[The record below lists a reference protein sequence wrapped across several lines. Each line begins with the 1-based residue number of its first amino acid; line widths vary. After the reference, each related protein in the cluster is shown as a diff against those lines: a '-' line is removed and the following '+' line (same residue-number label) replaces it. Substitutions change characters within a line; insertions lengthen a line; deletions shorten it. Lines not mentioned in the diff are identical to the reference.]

1 MFGFEISL
9 HKCLS
14 RTLPLRALCLPLLVV
29 LALFQPLIDGPP
41 PVAGEVRTLPVRYK
55 ADFTTHAGFLRRAV
69 EARIARQY
77 AQAGVRDPVPRF
89 TDAEI
94 AIIALMHPVLS
105 PPGGGQFII
114 DPGRSPGFKAA
125 IVEGLLRVKLAANRS
140 RFPELEIESPMP
152 MDMVD
157 RLWTPLID
165 GYYTQYIGM
174 LSSAPIEN

>member
-29 LALFQPLIDGPP
+29 LALFQPLIEGRP
-41 PVAGEVRTLPVRYK
+41 PVAGEVKTLPVRYK
-55 ADFTTHAGFLRRAV
+55 ADFTHPGFLRWAV

-94 AIIALMHPVLS
+94 ATIALFHPVLS
-105 PPGGGQFII
+105 PPGGGPFVI
-114 DPGRSPGFKAA
+114 DPGRSPGFKAE
-125 IVEGLLRVKLAANRS
+125 IVERLLRIKLAANRS
-140 RFPELEIESPMP
+140 RFPELEIESPIP

-157 RLWTPLID
+157 RLWTPLIE
-165 GYYTQYIGM
+165 GYYTQYIGR
-174 LSSAPIEN
+174 LSSPPIEN